1 MSKPLTPTPTAAAAD
16 IDANADAGVR
26 VSTAWRVAAALLA
39 LLAVLLGTV
48 AQSFAIMALVRPTG
62 AIDPFLLFLCFQ
74 VIAGVA
80 EAYICWCLM
89 PREYQNPR
97 KMTMLL
103 LWVLCTFVPVLG
115 GVVILISCL
124 WAEWFPGKQPSDEV
138 VHVPRPE
145 FVAYLISRVSHGGGA
160 RLQARVANTQVSASD
175 RLSALVAIQRMPTRN
190 TSALLRELLADPLE
204 DVRLIAYGTLDQAE
218 NEIMQRIV
226 QTSKKLDRTG
236 DGASKN
242 KERHALNRLLAE
254 LYFELTYQNLV
265 QGEVYK
271 YTVEQADRYAQASLE
286 TDNNDA
292 ALWVTRGRLALAAG
306 KPDAAHTF
314 LSRALELGFPRE
326 RLVPWLAEA
335 DFLHGDYDAV
345 GPLLLSLDNASNSS
359 ALNPVLKYWS
369 SPMGP
374 HETFH

>member
-1 MSKPLTPTPTAAAAD
+1 MSKPLPPSTRPGAPLVTQLAA
-16 IDANADAGVR
+16 GLL
-26 VSTAWRVAAALLA
+26 VA
-39 LLAVLLGTV
+39 LAVLIGAV
-48 AQSFAIMALVRPTG
+48 AQYFAIAALAHPGST
-62 AIDPFLLFLCFQ
+62 IDPFLLFLLFQ
-74 VIAGVA
+74 AIAGLA
-80 EAYICWCLM
+80 EAHICWCLL
-89 PREYQNPR
+89 PHEYQKPR
-97 KMTMLL
+97 KMTVLL
-103 LWVLCTFVPVLG
+103 LWLLCTFVPVLG
-115 GVVILISCL
+115 GLVVLFSCL
-124 WAEWFPGKQPSDEV
+124 WAEWFPGKQPSDDV

-160 RLQARVANTQVSASD
+160 RLQARVANTQVPASD

-226 QTSKKLDRTG
+226 QTSKKLETTG
-236 DGASKN
+236 KEN
-242 KERHALNRLLAE
+242 ERHALNRLLAE

-265 QGEVYK
+265 QGAVYK

-286 TDNNDA
+286 TDSNDA

-306 KPDAAHTF
+306 KPDEAQTF

-335 DFLHGDYDAV
+335 DFLHGDYDAIRA
-345 GPLLLSLDNASNSS
+345 LLASLGNAAYS
-359 ALNPVLKYWS
+359 PVLSPVLRYWS
-369 SPMGP
+369 S
-374 HETFH
+374 

>member
-1 MSKPLTPTPTAAAAD
+1 MSKPVTSSSAASAAS
-16 IDANADAGVR
+16 APPPSPPSQSPVARLV
-26 VSTAWRVAAALLA
+26 AWVWV
-39 LLAVLLGTV
+39 LLAVLIGV
-48 AQSFAIMALVRPTG
+48 AAQYCAITTLMHPPG
-62 AIDPFLLFLCFQ
+62 AMDPFLVFLFLQ
-74 VIAGVA
+74 SIAGLA
-80 EAYICWCLM
+80 EAYICWCLL

-103 LWVLCTFVPVLG
+103 LWLLCTFVPVLG
-115 GVVILISCL
+115 GVVVLFSCL
-124 WAEWFPGKQPSDEV
+124 WAKWFPGKQTSDEV

-160 RLQARVANTQVSASD
+160 RLQARVANLQVPASD

-204 DVRLIAYGTLDQAE
+204 DVRLLAYGTLDQAE
-218 NEIMQRIV
+218 NGIMQKIV
-226 QTSKKLDRTG
+226 QTSKKLETSGKD
-236 DGASKN
+236 
-242 KERHALNRLLAE
+242 KERHSLNRLLAE

-271 YTVEQADRYAQASLE
+271 YTIEQADRYAQASLE
-286 TDNNDA
+286 TDKNDA

-306 KPDAAHTF
+306 KPDEAQVF
-314 LSRALELGFPRE
+314 LARALELGFPRE

-345 GPLLLSLDNASNSS
+345 GPLLLSLDNAANSP
-359 ALNPVLKYWS
+359 ALNPVLRYWS
-369 SPMGP
+369 S
-374 HETFH
+374 